1 MEYVANHIYQTII
14 INDACYLRQNISRQM
29 LKSASYGAL
38 FYCKNVLAIF
48 INMNRLFAFIQ
59 GSISI
64 VFAALYSVYELL
76 KGVCN
81 GSESKN

>member
-1 MEYVANHIYQTII
+1 MEYVANHVYQTII
-14 INDACYLRQNISRQM
+14 IDDACYLRQNISRQM

-59 GSISI
+59 GSIAI
-64 VFAALYSVYELL
+64 VVAGLYSVYEIVI
-76 KGVCN
+76 GVYN
-81 GSESKN
+81 GSKSKD

>member
-1 MEYVANHIYQTII
+1 MI
-14 INDACYLRQNISRQM
+14 
-29 LKSASYGAL
+29 
-38 FYCKNVLAIF
+38 LAIF

-59 GSISI
+59 GSIAI
-64 VFAALYSVYELL
+64 AFAALYSVYELL